1 MNSKP
6 RPHLQNR
13 DGAIVLLQENGKS
26 KKIPTYLTCAQ
37 ARWQHV
43 LAFQTA
49 KNRSN
54 HNKQTG
60 GIRGAVSEQIF
71 KYPEALKFNEI
82 SRFPLS

>member
-1 MNSKP
+1 MNLKP

-26 KKIPTYLTCAQ
+26 KKIPTYFTQ

-49 KNRSN
+49 KNRRN
-54 HNKQTG
+54 RNKQTR
-60 GIRGAVSEQIF
+60 GIGVAASE
-71 KYPEALKFNEI
+71 
-82 SRFPLS
+82 